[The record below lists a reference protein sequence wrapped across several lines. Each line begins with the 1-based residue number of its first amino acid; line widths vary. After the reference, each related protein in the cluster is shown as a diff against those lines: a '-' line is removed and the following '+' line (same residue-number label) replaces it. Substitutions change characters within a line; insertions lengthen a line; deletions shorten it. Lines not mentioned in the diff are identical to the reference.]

1 MAAPCRGV
9 VAGGVPHY
17 LSHGE
22 HPRAVSALL
31 QHVAHVL
38 GPTVTTDLDDQIER
52 WGALHDDAVSE
63 DPQLRAYVAMLE
75 AEYDRR
81 ARAALEGASG
91 DDLAARFEEYLRDQR
106 DD

>member
-1 MAAPCRGV
+1 MSTRSDASDSGAEDDDAYAELDRLD
-9 VAGGVPHY
+9 AHHA
-17 LSHGE
+17 LAHLHSADAH
-22 HPRAVSALL
+22 ALL
-31 QHVAHVL
+31 S
-38 GPTVTTDLDDQIER
+38 
-52 WGALHDDAVSE
+52 ALHDDAVSE